1 MSFMIGVDTGGTFT
15 DGFITRNGD
24 LRTVKVLTTPHDLTV
39 CLADCIREGA
49 RQFGISVQDMLAD
62 TDIVRYSTTVS
73 VNTIIQRLGAK
84 IGLLVSQGFK
94 ESLYSSDAKAVEPI
108 FSFIT
113 RDMIDEVI
121 EEIDDKGKVV
131 KPIDTED
138 LLVKMQH
145 LTDMG
150 ARAIVVSLNNA
161 HVNPAHEKQIRAII
175 KEQSPSF
182 FLGSIRV
189 LLASDISDQPNAF
202 YRTNAAVL
210 NGYIH
215 DAMVRYLYRAED
227 DLRANLYTRPLM
239 VGHSHGGTA
248 RVAKTRAI
256 DTYSSGPV
264 LGVFGAELVGKA
276 HGFTEIVSV
285 DVGGTS
291 LDIGIIRGGSHNYTL
306 NPVISDLPVSVPM
319 IVTHSV
325 GLGGCSIVK
334 LSDSGGL
341 LIGPR
346 SAGASPGP
354 ACFNRGGTEPTVT
367 DADVTLGFID
377 PGNFLGGRVQL
388 NKDKAIASIKRR
400 IADPMKITEEEA
412 AYLIKETTEKNI
424 QKEILQFLKEKGIEL
439 GKLSDFALVAYG
451 GGGPTRYAGF
461 TSGLKFGRILT
472 SPYASTFC
480 AFGFSTT
487 DLLHRYSKYLPL
499 ILFDGVNYLRDFKK
513 LNQTLAQLMNVA
525 RRDIEGEGF
534 SADNAGYYLELIG
547 DGALAE
553 YNARLDKTQLGS
565 EEDVKKLCA
574 QFGRPGKKGSAKV
587 TISTVILNAF
597 VPMPH
602 YELTPRPLGGED
614 PGGALRGERDVF
626 WSPEVGYRRTRIYN
640 RELLVPGN
648 RVIGPAVIEAKDT
661 TYVIPANK
669 SFYISEYSHGVLGE
683 A

>member
-94 ESLYSSDAKAVEPI
+94 ESLYSSDTKAVEPI

-264 LGVFGAELVGKA
+264 LGVLGAELVGKA

-341 LIGPR
+341 LVGPR

-499 ILFDGVNYLRDFKK
+499 TLFDGVNYLRDFKK

-574 QFGRPGKKGSAKV
+574 QFGRPGKKGPAKV

-669 SFYISEYSHGVLGE
+669 SYFISEYSHGVLEE

>member
-15 DGFITRNGD
+15 DGFITRNED

-94 ESLYSSDAKAVEPI
+94 ESLYSSDARAVEPI

-131 KPIDTED
+131 KPIDTKD

-161 HVNPAHEKQIRAII
+161 HINPAHEKQIRAII

-388 NKDKAIASIKRR
+388 NKEKAIASIKRR
-400 IADPMKITEEEA
+400 IADPMKITVEEA

-461 TSGLKFGRILT
+461 TSGLKFGRILA

-499 ILFDGVNYLRDFKK
+499 TLFDGVNYLKDFKK
-513 LNQTLAQLMNVA
+513 INQTIAQLMNVA

-553 YNARLDKTQLGS
+553 YNTRLDKTQLGS

-574 QFGRPGKKGSAKV
+574 QFGRPGKKRSAKV

-602 YELTPRPLGGED
+602 YELIPRPLGGED

-669 SFYISEYSHGVLGE
+669 SYFISEYSHGVLGE